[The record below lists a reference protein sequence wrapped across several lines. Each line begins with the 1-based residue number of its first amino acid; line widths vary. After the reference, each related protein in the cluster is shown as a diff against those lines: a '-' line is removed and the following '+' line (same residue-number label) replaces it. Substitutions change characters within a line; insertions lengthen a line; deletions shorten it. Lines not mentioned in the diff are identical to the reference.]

1 MRSIYIV
8 CLFVHLEVG
17 NVDLSCTWFHVEV
30 TRIVVLCV
38 AGMNQRNGTDVDA
51 GNAMRVFKNL
61 GYHVKLYNDQ
71 TVDQIMNVLTAGE
84 NDLNLPLLLVK
95 LKISLMLLTLFTC
108 FCYVSAVCVFI
119 YPPLCFFL
127 SIQGRSQ
134 QLSLFCLHSF
144 ESRG

>member
-8 CLFVHLEVG
+8 CLYTQKEEMLICLAHG
-17 NVDLSCTWFHVEV
+17 FHVEV

-38 AGMNQRNGTDVDA
+38 PGMNQRNGTDVDA

-95 LKISLMLLTLFTC
+95 LSLMLLTLFTC
-108 FCYVSAVCVFI
+108 FCYVSAVRVFI
-119 YPPLCFFL
+119 YPSLCFFKHPRKITATQPLL
-127 SIQGRSQ
+127 SA
-134 QLSLFCLHSF
+134 FF
-144 ESRG
+144 